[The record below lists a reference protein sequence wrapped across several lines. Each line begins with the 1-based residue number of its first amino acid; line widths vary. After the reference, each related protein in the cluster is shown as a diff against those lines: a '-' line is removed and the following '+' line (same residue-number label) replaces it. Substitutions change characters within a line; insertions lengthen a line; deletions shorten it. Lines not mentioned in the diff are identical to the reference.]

1 MLSYKQY
8 KQLNESLYG
17 AVNLGIKSPSSLTP
31 PIGATGA
38 TEVVELEKNE
48 DPSLEEA
55 KKCGKMMKKGMEDE
69 KCEDEDD
76 VEEKDEDEEE
86 EESEEEKDSDD
97 EEDEEKD
104 SDKKGLTA
112 AQKKGLPEGLRKAI
126 EKKKKAGKKE
136 WSEILAD
143 FDSLLEGKDQTVVD
157 QIKNS
162 LEGIK
167 KLLETREMTEEEK
180 AWWASVNNQLGPNPG
195 ECGFA
200 PVGQIT
206 QAIR

>member
-17 AVNLGIKSPSSLTP
+17 SINLGIKSPSSLTP

-38 TEVVELEKNE
+38 TEIIELEKNQ

-55 KKCGKMMKKGMEDE
+55 KKCGKMMKKAMEDE
-69 KCEDEDD
+69 KCEDEDED
-76 VEEKDEDEEE
+76 EDEDKDEKDEDEDED
-86 EESEEEKDSDD
+86 EKDSD
-97 EEDEEKD
+97 EGKE
-104 SDKKGLTA
+104 GLTA
-112 AQKKGLPEGLRKAI
+112 AQKKLPPGLQKAI
-126 EKKKKAGKKE
+126 LKKKKGGKKE

-143 FDSLLEGKDQTVVD
+143 FDSLLEGKDQDVVD
-157 QIKNS
+157 QIRNS
-162 LEGIK
+162 LQGIK
-167 KLLETREMTEEEK
+167 KLLETREMTEDEK
-180 AWWASVNNQLGPNPG
+180 AWWSSVNSQLGPNPG

>member
-86 EESEEEKDSDD
+86 EDSEEKDSDD
-97 EEDEEKD
+97 EEDEEK
-104 SDKKGLTA
+104 GELTA

-126 EKKKKAGKKE
+126 EKKKKKGGKKE

-143 FDSLLEGKDQTVVD
+143 FDSLLEGKDQAVVD